1 MAITKKLKVSFDV
14 TVKLDLAT
22 EEQLAELVQGIA
34 KKAASGEKLD
44 GYNRE
49 LLVQALTYGPDGAV
63 EHIMRKCLRDGIKE
77 MFNELGDKELYKVAP
92 ATVRAVK

>member
-14 TVKLDLAT
+14 TVKLDSET
-22 EEQLAELVQGIA
+22 EGKLKELVQGIA

-44 GYNRE
+44 GYSRE

-63 EHIMRKCLRDGIKE
+63 EYIMRKCLRDGIKE
-77 MFNELGDKELYKVAP
+77 MFNEMGDKELYKVSP